1 MLKNIEKMESFFG
14 SETLFLEL
22 FTIFIIAII
31 LNFIAKFF
39 IIYLK
44 KASKKTKNNWDDALV
59 YAAEK
64 PLFWIIWLVALK
76 LSFDIISV
84 KFYGR
89 IFAESLIA
97 LRLFVVLNISW
108 FLVRIVDFVSKNLIK
123 SAKVSGK
130 EADFTTIDAVSKL
143 SKLTIIVL
151 SVLVLMQNLGFSIS
165 GILAAGGV
173 GGLVVGFAAK
183 DMLANLFGG
192 LTIYLDRPFSVGDWI
207 RSPDKQIEG
216 SVEYI
221 GWRQTRIRAFNK
233 NPIYVPNSVFTTII
247 VENPSRMSHRR
258 INEIIGLRYCD
269 IGKMQKI
276 TSEIHN
282 FLDNHEEI
290 DQNETKIVNFTEFAD
305 SSINF
310 LVNVFLKNIDRK
322 YFHNVKQEILLEIAK
337 IIEKNGAEI
346 AFPTRT
352 LHIDSNN

>member
-1 MLKNIEKMESFFG
+1 MLKNFEKLESFFS
-14 SETLFLEL
+14 SEILLFQLSI
-22 FTIFIIAII
+22 IFIVAII
-31 LNFIAKFF
+31 LNFAAKFF

-44 KASKKTKNNWDDALV
+44 KASKRTKNNWDDALV
-59 YAAEK
+59 DAAEK
-64 PLFWIIWLVALK
+64 PLFWIIWLIALK
-76 LSFDIISV
+76 LSFDAISIR
-84 KFYGR
+84 FYDKL
-89 IFAESLIA
+89 FAESIIA
-97 LRLFVVLNISW
+97 LRVLIVVNISW
-108 FLVRIVDFVSKNLIK
+108 FLIRIVNFISKNLIN
-123 SAKVSGK
+123 SRKVGK
-130 EADFTTIDAVSKL
+130 KDADYTTIDAVSKL
-143 SKLTIIVL
+143 TKLTIIVL
-151 SVLVLMQNLGFSIS
+151 SVLVLMQNLGFSVS

-221 GWRQTRIRAFNK
+221 GWRVTRIRAFNR

-258 INEIIGLRYCD
+258 INETIGLRYCD
-269 IGKMQKI
+269 IGKMQII
-276 TSEIHN
+276 TDEVHD
-282 FLDNHEEI
+282 FLDNHEEV

-310 LVNVFLKNIDRK
+310 LINALFKNTDRK
-322 YFHNVKQEILLEIAK
+322 YFHNVKQEILLKIAEI
-337 IIEKNGAEI
+337 IQKNGAEI

-352 LHIDSNN
+352 LHVESNN